1 MSSISFLLL
10 SSDVI
15 HHVSDKV
22 GDISHWGFT
31 VHLEGDGVE
40 EVSTKFGVI
49 DSVKSFL
56 KFIVA
61 SKEWSGGKGAC
72 NKGDQ
77 EYGFH
82 CFFKILS
89 LLIIFVV
96 SVNL

>member
-10 SSDVI
+10 SVDVI

-31 VHLEGDGVE
+31 VHLEGNGVE
-40 EVSTKFGVI
+40 EVSTKVGVI

-61 SKEWSGGKGAC
+61 SKE
-72 NKGDQ
+72 
-77 EYGFH
+77 
-82 CFFKILS
+82 
-89 LLIIFVV
+89 
-96 SVNL
+96 

>member
-1 MSSISFLLL
+1 MAHSSFISGLFFSTCGHFDGMSSISFLLL
-10 SSDVI
+10 SVDVI

-61 SKEWSGGKGAC
+61 SKE
-72 NKGDQ
+72 
-77 EYGFH
+77 
-82 CFFKILS
+82 
-89 LLIIFVV
+89 
-96 SVNL
+96 